1 MFLMHPLSE
10 ASQFQDSAKRMAW
23 VASAIIGS
31 FYQIIERLK
40 KPFNPL
46 LGETYEL
53 VTSEFRYY
61 SEMVSHHPPIFC
73 VNGQG
78 KNYEMNFTGE
88 CVIKFTG
95 KKITCLDQNPREVTL
110 YLPDGTKET
119 YKCVPI
125 QVLVGNLFL
134 GQTFVEPVGKA
145 MIICESTGD
154 ICEYECKKR
163 G

>member
-1 MFLMHPLSE
+1 
-10 ASQFQDSAKRMAW
+10 MAW

-73 VNGQG
+73 VNG
-78 KNYEMNFTGE
+78 
-88 CVIKFTG
+88 
-95 KKITCLDQNPREVTL
+95 
-110 YLPDGTKET
+110 
-119 YKCVPI
+119 
-125 QVLVGNLFL
+125 
-134 GQTFVEPVGKA
+134 
-145 MIICESTGD
+145 
-154 ICEYECKKR
+154 
-163 G
+163 